1 MNCLCETDHI
11 HDLLQGEAKLEH
23 YRLGLVRDR
32 PLQLVVL
39 RKQVSGQGNKVYSRT
54 VHCRA
59 VYFSAVQFSAVQFSA
74 VQFSAVEYSA
84 VQFSAVQFSVVQFS
98 AVQYSVVQFSA
109 VQLSAVQFSAV
120 KYSSGC
126 YSAVQYSCYLCHK
139 VVKQPPFVGAALCSW
154 YPVISFKVAIIN
166 LKLSLQGFQKYISL
180 AAAHR
185 G

>member
-59 VYFSAVQFSAVQFSA
+59 VHLGSVQFSAVQFSA
-74 VQFSAVEYSA
+74 VQFSAVQYSA
-84 VQFSAVQFSVVQFS
+84 VQFSAVKLSV
-98 AVQYSVVQFSA
+98 
-109 VQLSAVQFSAV
+109 VQFSAV